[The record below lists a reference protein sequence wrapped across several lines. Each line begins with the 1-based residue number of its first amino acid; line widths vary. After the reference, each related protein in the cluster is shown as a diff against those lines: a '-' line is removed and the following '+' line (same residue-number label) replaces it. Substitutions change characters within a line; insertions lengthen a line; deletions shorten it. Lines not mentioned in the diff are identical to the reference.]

1 MTFQIT
7 KDEKSTVILSP
18 FSFSTESRK
27 IYKKW
32 FSNPQNQRMMGYK
45 GNTFDDT
52 DIDRW
57 KESIRNDI
65 SQIMYNIV
73 LMPKELL
80 IGMCSI
86 TILSDAITAEL
97 ELLIG
102 EKEYRSMGL
111 GTIALRLLLDK
122 CFDYLDLKKVIV
134 KVYADNIV
142 AISCYKKTGFFQT
155 RNYYDSDRELLIF
168 EKVNQ
173 KYP

>member
-27 IYKKW
+27 LYKKW
-32 FSNPQNQRMMGYK
+32 FSDPQNQRMMGFK

-57 KESIRNDI
+57 KESVKDNI

-73 LMPKELL
+73 LMPKKLL

-86 TILSDAITAEL
+86 TILLDDVAEL
-97 ELLIG
+97 EILIG
-102 EKEYRSMGL
+102 EKEYRNKGL
-111 GTIALRLLLDK
+111 GTIALKLLLCK

-134 KVYADNIV
+134 KVYADNIA
-142 AISCYKKTGFFQT
+142 AISCYKKNRFFTNSQ
-155 RNYYDSDRELLIF
+155 LL
-168 EKVNQ
+168 
-173 KYP
+173 